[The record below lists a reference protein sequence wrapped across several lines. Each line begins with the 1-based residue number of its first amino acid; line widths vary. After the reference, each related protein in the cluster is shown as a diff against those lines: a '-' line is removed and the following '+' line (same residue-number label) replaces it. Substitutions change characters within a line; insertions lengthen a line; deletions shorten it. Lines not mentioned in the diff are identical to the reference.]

1 MLHNN
6 SNSNNGQ
13 ITRLKRNELKI
24 VEVKEKLEIIYY
36 VQQKDIAVV
45 HEVTQQRLIGVTPKR
60 ERYDNRTS
68 QFKQNRLLELNQKW

>member
-45 HEVTQQRLIGVTPKR
+45 HEVTQQRLIVVTPKR
-60 ERYDNRTS
+60 ER
-68 QFKQNRLLELNQKW
+68 